1 MSLRAVLFDAGN
13 TLLFLDYA
21 RMARAVGAALGF
33 PLTAAALASHAPE
46 ASEAMEQASGN
57 DTERASTY
65 LEALFRF
72 SGVPANRMR
81 EVRDCLRDLHRER
94 HLWCS
99 VRERTHEALARL
111 RAAGIR
117 LGIVSNS
124 DGRVEQALTIAGLRD
139 YFDVVVDSALVGVE
153 KPNPVIFQTA
163 LDALGVSPEEALYI
177 GDLYEVDV
185 LGARAAGIEAVL
197 LTSAEVQPTHP
208 CRTAASIDE
217 LVDHLL
223 P

>member
-1 MSLRAVLFDAGN
+1 
-13 TLLFLDYA
+13 
-21 RMARAVGAALGF
+21 MARAVGAALGF
-33 PLTAAALASHAPE
+33 PLTGAGLASHAPE
-46 ASEAMEQASGN
+46 AAQAMEKASGN

-72 SGVPANRMR
+72 SGVPAERMR
-81 EVRDCLRDLHRER
+81 EVRDCLTQLHRER

-99 VRERTHEALARL
+99 IRERTHEALARL
-111 RAAGIR
+111 RKAGLR

-124 DGRVEQALTIAGLRD
+124 DGRVEQALAMAGLRD
-139 YFDVVVDSALVGVE
+139 YFDVVVDSGLVGVE
-153 KPNPVIFQTA
+153 KPDPAIFQTA
-163 LDALGVSPEEALYI
+163 LDALGVAPEEALYV

-185 LGARAAGIEAVL
+185 LGARAAGMDAVL
-197 LTSAEVQPTHP
+197 LTSASAPADRP

-217 LVDHLL
+217 LVDTLL

>member
-1 MSLRAVLFDAGN
+1 
-13 TLLFLDYA
+13 
-21 RMARAVGAALGF
+21 MARAVGAALGF

-46 ASEAMEQASGN
+46 ASKAMEQASGN

-81 EVRDCLRDLHRER
+81 EVGDCLRDLHRER

-139 YFDVVVDSALVGVE
+139 YFEVVVDSALVGVE

-197 LTSAEVQPTHP
+197 LTSTEARPTHP
-208 CRTAASIDE
+208 CRTAASIDQ
-217 LVDHLL
+217 LVDDLL